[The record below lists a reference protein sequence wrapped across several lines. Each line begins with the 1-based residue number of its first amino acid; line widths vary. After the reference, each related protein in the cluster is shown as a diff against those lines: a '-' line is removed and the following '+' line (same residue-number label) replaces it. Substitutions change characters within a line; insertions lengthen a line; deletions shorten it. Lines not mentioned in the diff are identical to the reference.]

1 MNISQ
6 NVNSGQTWKKIC
18 CKKIELQNRII
29 TSKKNDVNNLTKNT
43 IHIFIRIWICEN
55 EIIIFVIIIVFI
67 MRLHYSP
74 QVFAFNHLRKIFYLK
89 LKALLQCLFKSDT
102 DFISLL
108 FYFPLR
114 NTISKYYIQIINTI
128 FFENLYELSFL
139 SQQLHV
145 QS

>member
-1 MNISQ
+1 
-6 NVNSGQTWKKIC
+6 
-18 CKKIELQNRII
+18 
-29 TSKKNDVNNLTKNT
+29 
-43 IHIFIRIWICEN
+43 
-55 EIIIFVIIIVFI
+55 